1 MISKDAK
8 IYIAGHSG
16 MVGSACWRLFQN
28 KGYSNLI
35 GIKSNDLDLRNQE
48 LVEKFFKRE
57 KPDFVIDAAAR
68 VGGILAN
75 SKYQY
80 DFLIDNLLI
89 QNNLIKSAHD
99 NKVRKLIFLGSS
111 CIYPKNAP
119 QPLKEEYL
127 LSSPLEESN
136 QWYAIAKIAGVKLIE
151 SIRNQFSKDFISLM
165 PTNLYG
171 PGDNYDLQTAHVLPA
186 LIRKFCEAKNNNID
200 KVVIWGTGKPLREF
214 LHVDDLAK
222 AVLFSLENKLSESL
236 YNIGSGEEI
245 SIEKLG
251 LMIKRNIGFEGE
263 IVFDN
268 SKLDGTPRKLLS
280 SYKINKLGWKKTI
293 KLEDGLNSIIK
304 EYQKQNF

>member
-1 MISKDAK
+1 VISKDAK